1 MVGFGDHGFDD
12 RQVVSF
18 GELPVA
24 LVTRGDRHDR
34 PRAVTQGDVI
44 GDEDRDALAVDG
56 VDGEAPGE
64 QARLLFVL
72 DAVVRIGFAF
82 RLSAVGSDRLGRG
95 GVASG
100 PGGVGALRPL
110 GGSAVGQV
118 VFGCQHHEGGAEQ
131 GVRACGE
138 HLDLLAAGGLGEE
151 HLGPLGTTDP
161 VALHGLDLVGPV
173 QLVKVRQEAFR
184 VGGDAQHPLAHVA
197 FEHREV
203 ANLRTS
209 LVGDF
214 LISQHSTQ
222 ARAPVHGRIGQV
234 SQPVRVDD
242 SALLLR

>member
-1 MVGFGDHGFDD
+1 M
-12 RQVVSF
+12 
-18 GELPVA
+18 
-24 LVTRGDRHDR
+24 
-34 PRAVTQGDVI
+34 
-44 GDEDRDALAVDG
+44 
-56 VDGEAPGE
+56 
-64 QARLLFVL
+64 
-72 DAVVRIGFAF
+72 
-82 RLSAVGSDRLGRG
+82 
-95 GVASG
+95 
-100 PGGVGALRPL
+100 
-110 GGSAVGQV
+110 

-131 GVRACGE
+131 GVRAGSE